1 MGLSY
6 IFDHARRIVRARGS
20 GVLRAADLSEYYG
33 RLQAD
38 PSFDPRYRSLGDLRE
53 VERIDISANEL
64 AVSASLPVYARGTKR
79 ALVATRDSVF
89 GMLRAYAS
97 YNARMGQTM
106 WVFRDVE
113 AAEAWLEQEGD
124 GPPGAR

>member
-38 PSFDPRYRSLGDLRE
+38 PSFDSRYRSLTDLRE

-64 AVSASLPVYARGTKR
+64 AVSASLPVYERGTKR
-79 ALVATRDSVF
+79 ALVASRDSVF

-106 WVFRDVE
+106 WIFRDVE
-113 AAEAWLEQEGD
+113 SAEAWLEQEGD